1 MAEQTVRRRT
11 EPDSP
16 APANRA
22 SGSNPSLG
30 EYRESIRQAQSCLE
44 AAGKRLKRPEAEQAD
59 EVLNLLRAAT
69 SYLQQALS
77 PPEGRALSGAE

>member
-11 EPDSP
+11 EPEPRTP
-16 APANRA
+16 ADRA
-22 SGSNPSLG
+22 TGSGPSLG
-30 EYRESIRQAQSCLE
+30 EYRESIRQAQSCLD
-44 AAGKRLKRPEAEQAD
+44 AAGKRLRRAEAEQAD

-77 PPEGRALSGAE
+77 PPDGTVLSGAE